1 MGFFDD
7 LAMGFGAKAP
17 TKDFEARTAAT
28 MESNRNP
35 GGAQQYRESRGVTS
49 ADIGNTAPSTYQG
62 GGFFGGY
69 TSGADLI
76 DGGGPGRSG
85 ARFSSADTGA
95 FAGDPGTYVS
105 EQMYL
110 DAEKN
115 QPEAFAQT
123 QGGIASLSNL
133 AGFRPYGSYDQE
145 RGLGAKGI
153 NIGTSGIGD
162 YFAGQGAI
170 GNFIRGGVP
179 SSKQRVE
186 PNVPI
191 GNSLDPAA
199 VQFLNEQA
207 GEVPSLMERLRLTPE
222 FANPNPTMIFNSDD
236 SDNSLTPA
244 PPQIEEI
251 IAEQTQPTGRQTFIA
266 PLRRNLGGIVSL
278 GRR

>member
-7 LAMGFGAKAP
+7 LAMGFGAKEK

-35 GGAQQYRESRGVTS
+35 GGAQRYRESRGVTS

-62 GGFFGGY
+62 GGGY
-69 TSGADLI
+69 TSFFDRI

-85 ARFSSADTGA
+85 ARFSSGDTGA
-95 FAGDPGTYVS
+95 FAGESNYVS
-105 EQMYL
+105 EQMYR

-222 FANPNPTMIFNSDD
+222 FANPNPPMILNSDD
-236 SDNSLTPA
+236 DDNSLTPA
-244 PPQIEEI
+244 PRQIEKI
-251 IAEQTQPTGRQTFIA
+251 IAEQTQEPRRQTFIA
-266 PLRRNLGGIVSL
+266 PLRRNRGGIVSL